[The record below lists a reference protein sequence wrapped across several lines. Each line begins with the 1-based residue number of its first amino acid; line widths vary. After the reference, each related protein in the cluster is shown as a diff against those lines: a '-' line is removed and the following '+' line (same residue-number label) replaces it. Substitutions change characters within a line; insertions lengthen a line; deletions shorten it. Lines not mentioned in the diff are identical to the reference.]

1 MNEAKFENDIEK
13 LLNPLNVKNN
23 LIKSSLYLSA
33 FELLKF
39 SVENRLRDFL
49 CSREEMN
56 EDFEFKT
63 SQEYRDVIENRKI
76 SELGG
81 NKNIYYSSCLWLKEM
96 NAITHEEVLELQEI
110 RKHRNKIA
118 HQLPLLIVDS
128 SHNIDSKLFDSM
140 KKLLKKIE
148 QWWIVEFEMEV
159 NPQFYN
165 IDPKDINYDEIQSGN
180 MILLDLII
188 ESVGASEDKL

>member
-1 MNEAKFENDIEK
+1 MNDDKLKNDIEK
-13 LLNPLNVKNN
+13 LLNPLNIKNN

-33 FELLKF
+33 FELLKLAI
-39 SVENRLRDFL
+39 ENRLRDFL
-49 CSREEMN
+49 CGQEEMN

-63 SQEYRDVIENRKI
+63 SQKYRDVIENRKI

-96 NAITHEEVLELQEI
+96 DVITHEEVLELQEI

-118 HQLPLLIVDS
+118 HQLPLLI
-128 SHNIDSKLFDSM
+128 IDSAHNVDLKLFDSI

-148 QWWIVEFEMEV
+148 QWWIVEFEMAI
-159 NPQFYN
+159 NTKLDD
-165 IDPKDINYDEIQSGN
+165 IDSKDINFDEIRSGN

-188 ESVGASEDKL
+188 DSVSEAEL